1 LEFVRHSH
9 AKLISTMAVVT
20 EAMYVLDASLPG
32 RRNLLAWIQRGGLSL
47 IEPELGDFGRISELI
62 EKYHDMPM
70 DFTDAVVVTLCERL
84 AIRYVAS
91 VDRDFTIYRYRGR
104 TKFVNVFFT

>member
-1 LEFVRHSH
+1 
-9 AKLISTMAVVT
+9 
-20 EAMYVLDASLPG
+20 
-32 RRNLLAWIQRGGLSL
+32 
-47 IEPELGDFGRISELI
+47 
-62 EKYHDMPM
+62 
-70 DFTDAVVVTLCERL
+70 VTLCERL